1 MSTSTIVPLMNH
13 PSKKLVATAL
23 CLAVLGACS
32 DDEGMAIL
40 DTGGGDIA
48 DTTSPGNS
56 DTGLSSDALADTASD
71 TLVPADTAGPLDTS
85 SPADT
90 TPSDIQSEV
99 IETQICDAGT
109 YICDNLTTRRRC
121 AEDGKSY
128 LEPESCEAD
137 ESCRNGIC
145 QPRCPNDPK
154 FGAYVGCEFWATDL
168 PNYPDP
174 TLNPTPENLPWA
186 IVISNPGNL
195 EVRVGFEMP
204 PLFTYTPA
212 DDLVPAGESRVF
224 ELPNINVQGT
234 SRMPKGVHVVAT
246 GPVLAHQFNPWDN
259 RFSNDASML
268 LPDPLLGVDYVVL
281 SWETSPLDLFQL
293 PGFPP
298 GNNQNGYF
306 TIIAAYD
313 NTSVTITVTA
323 PVRASGSIPELSP
336 GQTYSATLKR
346 GDVLSIQTDQKT
358 LTGKGDLSGT
368 TITATKPIAVFGGH
382 EEAVVGD
389 PVPSTGGEGG
399 PTTTAPC
406 CADHLEEQMLPVP
419 LLSNRY
425 FAVKSPPRG
434 TVQIENDFWR
444 IQAAEP
450 NVTITTNPPIAGA
463 NGVTLANKGDFVQV
477 KANISFEVLGTGR
490 LQIGQYLSSR
500 DTTEDFTGDASLV
513 LMVPEA
519 RYRKD
524 YAFMVPERY
533 ERLRLAIV
541 KPQGA
546 TVSVD
551 GNIVQAQNF
560 SPIAQSGFEA
570 GYYDVTPGY
579 HVAGSTSRFG
589 LFVYGYNNAVSFSYI
604 GGLAGP
610 GE

>member
-1 MSTSTIVPLMNH
+1 MSKRTRSPMV
-13 PSKKLVATAL
+13 TAL
-23 CLAVLGACS
+23 PARWLALAHLAVLAGCS
-32 DDEGMAIL
+32 DDAGSA
-40 DTGGGDIA
+40 T
-48 DTTSPGNS
+48 
-56 DTGLSSDALADTASD
+56 
-71 TLVPADTAGPLDTS
+71 DTAGPGDVSDTGALIDTL
-85 SPADT
+85 ADAT
-90 TPSDIQSEV
+90 DAINDADLTDTGLTDTLTDTGLTDTRDATDIQAEI
-99 IETQICDAGT
+99 IETQICTPDT

-121 AEDGKSY
+121 APDGKSY
-128 LEPESCEAD
+128 LAPENCGPE

-145 QPRCPNDPK
+145 QVRCPNDPK

-186 IVISNPGNL
+186 LVVSNPGQS

-204 PLFTYTPA
+204 PLFTYAPA
-212 DDLVPAGESRVF
+212 DDRVPPGQARVF

-234 SRMPKGVHVVAT
+234 SRMPKGVHLVAT

-268 LPDPLLGVDYVVL
+268 LPDPLLGVDYVIL
-281 SWETSPLDLFQL
+281 SWPTSPLDLVQI
-293 PGFPP
+293 PGFPT
-298 GNNQNGYF
+298 NNQNGYF

-313 NTSVTITVTA
+313 DTSVTMKVTA
-323 PVRASGSIPELSP
+323 PVRASGSIPELAP

-346 GDVLSIQTDQKT
+346 GDVLSIQSDPKT
-358 LTGKGDLSGT
+358 LTGPADLSGT
-368 TITATKPIAVFGGH
+368 TVTATKPIAVFGGH

-389 PVPSTGGEGG
+389 PVPVQTEGG
-399 PTTTAPC
+399 TTTQSPC
-406 CADHLEEQMLPVP
+406 CADHLEEQLLPVP
-419 LLSNRY
+419 ILSTRY

-434 TVQIENDFWR
+434 TFQIENDFWR

-450 NVTITTNPPIAGA
+450 NVTITTNPPVAGA
-463 NGVTLANKGDFVQV
+463 NGVTLANKGDYIEV
-477 KANISFEVLGTGR
+477 KANFSFEVVGTGK
-490 LQIGQYLSSR
+490 LQIGQYLASR

-546 TVSVD
+546 TVTVD
-551 GNIVQAQNF
+551 GVAVPEASF
-560 SPIAQSGFEA
+560 SPIAQTGFLA
-570 GYYDVTPGY
+570 GYYDVVPGY
-579 HVAGSTSRFG
+579 HVASSTSRFG